1 VNPRS
6 LALCVLAVAASW
18 LCAACDDLSEFR
30 GQFAGDI
37 VSGSFIRDCFGPEV
51 TATLVFDPDYAVA
64 PLPDDLP
71 PAQQN
76 RLTTSDGTFK
86 DTVLTPINALPHDP
100 LGQLDFPG
108 SRRLRNFML
117 LARPDEG
124 PLAGRD
130 AVVVVSLM
138 EKKRIEL
145 RVIARSGSDGA
156 CAPEEGD
163 AGVEAE
169 PPQPGEARE
178 FFGLFHLKGS

>member
-1 VNPRS
+1 
-6 LALCVLAVAASW
+6 VLGAAAMW

-30 GQFAGDI
+30 GKFEGDI
-37 VSGSFIRDCFGPEV
+37 VSGTFIRDCFGPGV
-51 TATLVFDPDYAVA
+51 TATLDFDPDLAVA

-71 PAQQN
+71 SAKQN

-86 DTVLTPINALPHDP
+86 NTVLTPITALPHDP

-117 LARPDEG
+117 LARPEDG

-138 EKKRIEL
+138 EKERIEL
-145 RVIARSGSDGA
+145 RVIARSVVDGA
-156 CAPEEGD
+156 CAPEEAD
-163 AGVEAE
+163 AGVDAE
-169 PPQPGEARE
+169 PPRPGEVRE